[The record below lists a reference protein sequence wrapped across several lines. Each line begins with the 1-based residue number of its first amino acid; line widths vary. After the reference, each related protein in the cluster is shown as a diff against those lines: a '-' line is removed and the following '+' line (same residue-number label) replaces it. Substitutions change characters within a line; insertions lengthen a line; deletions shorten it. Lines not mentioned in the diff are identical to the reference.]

1 MPTLTEL
8 LETGAHF
15 GHKKERSFPKAKKF
29 TYTIRDSIYV
39 IDLEQ
44 TILNLKAAIEY
55 LQKLL
60 GQDATILFLGTKR
73 QAREA
78 VKKTAQNLNQPY
90 VVERWLGGMLTNF
103 ETIHK
108 TLKQLEKLEELQK
121 SEEFTKYTKKE
132 RQRIEEK
139 IKKTLSIFS
148 GIRNMN
154 KLPDALFVVDTAKEN
169 VAVLEARKMEIPIIG
184 ICDTNA
190 NPDLI
195 DYPIPANDDSEKTIQ
210 LILSKL
216 EGSLKLGNSVEAKTD
231 VKTAVEPI
239 KEESIEKAKSP
250 KAIARPKG
258 PREKK

>member
-8 LETGAHF
+8 LEAGAHF

-29 TYTIRDSIYV
+29 TYTIRDSVYV
-39 IDLEQ
+39 IDLEK
-44 TILNLKAAIEY
+44 TISSFNAATLY
-55 LQKLL
+55 LQKLI
-60 GQDATILFLGTKR
+60 GSGKTILFLGTKR

-78 VKKTAQNLNQPY
+78 VKKAAENLEQPY
-90 VVERWLGGMLTNF
+90 VVVRWLGGMLTNF

-108 TLKQLEKLEELQK
+108 SLKQLEKLEELQK
-121 SEEFTKYTKKE
+121 SEDFSKYTKKE

-139 IKKTLSIFS
+139 IKKILSIFS
-148 GIRNMN
+148 GIRKMS

-169 VAVLEARKMEIPIIG
+169 VAVLEARKMEIPIVG

-210 LILSKL
+210 LILSKV
-216 EGSLKLGNSVEAKTD
+216 EENLKLGKTVE
-231 VKTAVEPI
+231 VK
-239 KEESIEKAKSP
+239 KEEIKPETKDIKSASP
-250 KAIARPKG
+250 KKKNLSTPLEVK
-258 PREKK
+258 EKK